1 MLTKDLYRFQS
12 ALFVVL
18 QTQNKGETPMLSNRR
33 QWVIPIFLWLR
44 PDLLRNS
51 KAQSLKEKE
60 LNKYANKIS

>member
-1 MLTKDLYRFQS
+1 
-12 ALFVVL
+12 
-18 QTQNKGETPMLSNRR
+18 MLSNRR